1 MRQGLLDD
9 RSAVKLSLTAEHR
22 IDRDS
27 PDISARSARVAS
39 HHMAMRKASAAAC
52 GLAAVSLF
60 APALTIT
67 PTVAAAPREC
77 AWRLGP
83 DLVLIQDNGLTVE
96 GSTKNN
102 QVVGPIRYA
111 HTGGDDWTTGTL
123 DGPAGLTGDGS
134 KFHMK
139 VNWTQGPGAGT
150 SNTYDGNIGADKR
163 VLGSTTNNVGATTG
177 WILQYSAF
185 CDDPPIKD
193 LEVTPGEPLGTPGGG
208 GAPGPGAAPKA
219 PTEATVV
226 ADTDIYDKPD
236 GKGQKIGT
244 LSVGE
249 THPLM
254 EPCRDDW
261 CRVGQIELG
270 GFEGLPN
277 GTAWVYAKGFLTF
290 S

>member
-1 MRQGLLDD
+1 MTIRT
-9 RSAVKLSLTAEHR
+9 S
-22 IDRDS
+22 
-27 PDISARSARVAS
+27 
-39 HHMAMRKASAAAC
+39 SAAAC
-52 GLAAVSLF
+52 ALAAVSLF
-60 APALTIT
+60 APALTVA
-67 PTVAAAPREC
+67 PTVSAREC

-83 DLVLIQDNGLTVE
+83 DLVVIQDNGLTVE
-96 GSTKNN
+96 GSTKKN
-102 QVVGPIRYA
+102 QVVGTVRYA

-139 VNWTQGPGAGT
+139 VNWTQGPGAGM

-163 VLGSTTNNVGATTG
+163 VLGSTTDNLGATTG
-177 WILQYSAF
+177 WILQYTAF
-185 CDDPPIKD
+185 CDDPPVKD
-193 LEVTPGEPLGTPGGG
+193 LEVTPGEPLGG
-208 GAPGPGAAPKA
+208 GAPAGAGAPPPVVVPPPNTGPKA

-236 GKGQKIGT
+236 GNGQRIGT
-244 LSVGE
+244 LFVGE
-249 THPLM
+249 VHPLM